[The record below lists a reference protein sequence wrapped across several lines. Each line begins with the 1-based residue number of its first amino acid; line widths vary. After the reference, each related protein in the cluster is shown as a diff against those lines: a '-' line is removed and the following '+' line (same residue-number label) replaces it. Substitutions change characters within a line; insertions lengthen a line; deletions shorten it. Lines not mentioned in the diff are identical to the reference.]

1 MGFGRSGITRRSFL
15 RSTGAG
21 AVAAATLPAA
31 RHAAAQGKPAKL
43 QVLAEDFEP
52 LSSYVAKQFTAKHGI
67 EVAFTTVEFTPA
79 YEKQVADM
87 ISGASTSLYDVVV
100 WSDPFT
106 GVFAPK
112 GYYEPLDEYFK
123 KSTVL
128 KLDDIKGPWV
138 PAATW
143 QGKIYGL
150 PFHNLDMQLFYRK
163 DLIPQAPRTYQEI
176 LQVAKKVHKGAQFY
190 GFTGDWDDDN
200 FWYNFRRRLFAAGG
214 RMWDKEGN
222 PAFQGD
228 AGVRALTWFRDMWA
242 AGVVFPETL
251 RTFSGGANNKVMAA
265 GKAAMSFNWSW
276 ANLTFEDPKLSVI
289 SGKYGMAINPADADD
304 PEKKYSCAAPVAE
317 GLGAI
322 TARSKNKEWAWKFM
336 EEFLS
341 KDAQVYCV
349 KELGLTPVRKD
360 VFDTPEAKKWPIF
373 ALNREQLEKYPSDEI
388 HSLSP
393 HGVDFVVIRA
403 FSENFHPAIQGQMP
417 VKDALKRAADTVA
430 EAVAR
435 AKRR

>member
-1 MGFGRSGITRRSFL
+1 MGFGLTRRSFL
-15 RSTGAG
+15 KTAAAG
-21 AVAAATLPAA
+21 ALAAGGLGEPRTVAGQAKP
-31 RHAAAQGKPAKL
+31 GKLNVL
-43 QVLAEDFEP
+43 QEDFEP
-52 LSSYVAKQFTAKHGI
+52 LSSWVAKRFQQKHGI
-67 EVAFTTVEFTPA
+67 EVAFTTTEFTPN
-79 YEKQVADM
+79 YEKQIADM
-87 ISGASTSLYDVVV
+87 ISGSATSLYDVVV

-112 GYYEPLDEYFK
+112 GYYEPLDAYLAR
-123 KSTVL
+123 STAL

-143 QGKIYGL
+143 KGKLYGL

-176 LQVAKKVHKGAQFY
+176 LEWAKKVSRSPQFY

-214 RMWDKEGN
+214 RMWDREGN

-228 AGVRALTWFRDMWA
+228 AGVRALQWFRDMWG

-251 RTFSGGANNKVMAA
+251 RTFSGGVNNKVMAA

-289 SGKYGMAINPADADD
+289 SGKYGMALNPADADD

-317 GLGAI
+317 GLGSI
-322 TARSKNKEWAWKFM
+322 PVRSANKEWGWKFI
-336 EEFLS
+336 EEYLS
-341 KDAQVYCV
+341 RDAQLFCV
-349 KELGLTPVRKD
+349 KELGLTPVRHD
-360 VFDTPEAKKWPIF
+360 VFNDPETTKWPIF
-373 ALNREQLEKYPSDEI
+373 ALNREQLDRYPSDEI

-393 HGVDFVVIRA
+393 YGVDFVVIRA
-403 FSENFHPAIQGQMP
+403 FSEHFHSAIQGKVP
-417 VKDALKRAADTVA
+417 VKDALNRAADVVA
-430 EAVAR
+430 KAIAR
-435 AKRR
+435 AKRRA